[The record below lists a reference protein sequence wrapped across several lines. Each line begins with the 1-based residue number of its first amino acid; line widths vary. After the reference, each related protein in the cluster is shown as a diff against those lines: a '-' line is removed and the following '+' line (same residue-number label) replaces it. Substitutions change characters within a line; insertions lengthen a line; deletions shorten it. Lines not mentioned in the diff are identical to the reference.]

1 MASNQLSWTGMTSL
15 GEIGKPVI
23 SVWHGQHQ
31 NEIFIDRNTKQHLPF
46 LDIHNFSL

>member
-1 MASNQLSWTGMTSL
+1 MASNQLSWTEMTSL

-31 NEIFIDRNTKQHLPF
+31 NEIFLET
-46 LDIHNFSL
+46 S